1 MEGVEYNNR
10 LCAITDKLP
19 IEFKNYV
26 ISESWDRGHSAG
38 YSEILMIA
46 ESMTYDLIRV
56 LTAYN
61 ERMEIEG

>member
-1 MEGVEYNNR
+1 MDGREYNNR
-10 LCAITDKLP
+10 LCEITDALP

-46 ESMTYDLIRV
+46 ESMVYDLRKV
-56 LTAYN
+56 LDEYN
-61 ERMEIEG
+61 KRMGIK